1 MPRTVKAEEAAAYY
15 QISISNL
22 RKWAREG
29 RIRVS
34 KTAGGHYNYLIPD
47 GNDPIATPNPCDWCP
62 NIIYSR
68 VSSRKQRDD
77 LERQSM
83 FLQHK
88 YPTYTLIEDIGSG
101 INYKRPGFRAI
112 LEQLF
117 KGHIKTVMVAHSDR
131 FSRFGF
137 DFFQWLFSQFGA
149 VLDAVEKPKSES
161 GDELVED
168 IMEVFT
174 VFTARYYGSRKY
186 QDSGDAKDQT
196 PPVKTSK
203 RIVSKMSTTPSL
215 LLQQDSISSE
225 SEI

>member
-1 MPRTVKAEEAAAYY
+1 MPRPVKAEEASHYY

-29 RIRVS
+29 RIQVS
-34 KTAGGHYNYLIPD
+34 KTAGGHYVYFIPEI
-47 GNDPIATPNPCDWCP
+47 NDPIASPDTCKWCP

-68 VSSRKQRDD
+68 VSSRKQRED
-77 LERQSM
+77 LARQSA
-83 FLQHK
+83 FLQHR
-88 YPTYTLIEDIGSG
+88 YPSHTLLEDIGSG
-101 INYKRPGFRAI
+101 INYKRPGFRSI

-117 KGHIKTVMVAHSDR
+117 KGNIKHVVVAHSDR

-137 DFFQWLFSQFGA
+137 DFFQWLFSHFGA
-149 VLDAVEKPKSES
+149 VLEAVEQPKSES

-186 QDSGDAKDQT
+186 KDSGDKEDKT
-196 PPVKTSK
+196 PSYKTTKASLSK
-203 RIVSKMSTTPSL
+203 VSSTPSL
-215 LLQQDSISSE
+215 FLQQDSP
-225 SEI
+225 EIE

>member
-1 MPRTVKAEEAAAYY
+1 MPKPVKAEEAAEYY

-29 RIRVS
+29 RIPVS
-34 KTAGGHYNYLIPD
+34 KTPGGHYVYHLPEVD
-47 GNDPIATPNPCDWCP
+47 DPIASPPPCDWCP
-62 NIIYSR
+62 NVIYSR
-68 VSSRKQRDD
+68 VSSRKQRCD
-77 LERQSM
+77 LARQSA

-88 YPTYTLIEDIGSG
+88 YPKYTLIEDIGSG
-101 INYKRPGFRAI
+101 INYKRPGFLTI

-117 KGHIKTVMVAHSDR
+117 KGNIKTVMVAHSDR

-137 DFFQWLFSQFGA
+137 EFFQWLFSQFGA
-149 VLDAVEKPKSES
+149 VLDAVEKPKSDS

-186 QDSGDAKDQT
+186 AKPDHAED
-196 PPVKTSK
+196 KTAS
-203 RIVSKMSTTPSL
+203 
-215 LLQQDSISSE
+215 D
-225 SEI
+225 

>member
-1 MPRTVKAEEAAAYY
+1 MPKPVKAEEAAEFYH
-15 QISISNL
+15 ISISNL

-29 RIRVS
+29 RINVS
-34 KTAGGHYNYLIPD
+34 KTPGGHYVYLIPD
-47 GNDPIATPNPCDWCP
+47 ADDPIASPNPCEWCP

-77 LERQSM
+77 LSRQSM
-83 FLQHK
+83 FLQHR
-88 YPTYTLIEDIGSG
+88 YPSYTLIEDIGSG

-117 KGHIKTVMVAHSDR
+117 KGNIKTVMVAHSDR

-186 QDSGDAKDQT
+186 QDTGDPKD
-196 PPVKTSK
+196 KTSSDKTTK
-203 RIVSKMSTTPSL
+203 RTLPKVSSTSSL
-215 LLQQDSISSE
+215 LLQQDDFKH
-225 SEI
+225 